1 MEAEHYIEI
10 FWSAQDMGIQALMLY
25 LTVSSGYLIVAYL
38 VGSKLTKAQVIFVST
53 LFFVFALYALWGVSQ
68 YWSSGDQARLALEA
82 SGAAS
87 EIELNYLGISP
98 VVIALPMGLLGIIG
112 CLKFMWDVRN
122 PRAL

>member
-1 MEAEHYIEI
+1 M

-38 VGSKLTKAQVIFVST
+38 VGAKLTKAQAVFVST
-53 LFFVFALYALWGVSQ
+53 LFFVCAFYALWGVCQ
-68 YWSSGDQARLALEA
+68 YWHSGDQARIALEA
-82 SGAAS
+82 SEAVS

-112 CLKFMWDVRN
+112 CLKFMWDVRHSSA
-122 PRAL
+122 P